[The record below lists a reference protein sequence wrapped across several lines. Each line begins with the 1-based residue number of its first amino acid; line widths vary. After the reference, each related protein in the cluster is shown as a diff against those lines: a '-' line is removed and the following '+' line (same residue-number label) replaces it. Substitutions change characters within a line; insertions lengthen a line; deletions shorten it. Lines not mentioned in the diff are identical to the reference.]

1 MARKKK
7 LTVEAFQRGLAEL
20 LLELRQEKGLTQA
33 QVAEQAGI
41 TRQHF
46 QRLEA
51 GITNPSVGTLIG
63 VAGVFSLGLDE
74 LIGSIR
80 QEQSR

>member
-7 LTVEAFQRGLAEL
+7 LTVEVFQMGLAEL
-20 LLELRQEKGLTQA
+20 LLDLRQKKGLTQA
-33 QVAEQAGI
+33 EAAEQAGI

-63 VAGVFSLGLDE
+63 VAGVFGLGLDE
-74 LIGSIR
+74 LVSKVKR
-80 QEQSR
+80 AAA

>member
-1 MARKKK
+1 MARKQR
-7 LTVEAFQRGLAEL
+7 LTVETFQRGLAEL

-33 QVAEQAGI
+33 EVAEQAGI

-63 VAGVFSLGLDE
+63 VAGVFGLGLDE
-74 LIGSIR
+74 LVSEVRGTTK
-80 QEQSR
+80 